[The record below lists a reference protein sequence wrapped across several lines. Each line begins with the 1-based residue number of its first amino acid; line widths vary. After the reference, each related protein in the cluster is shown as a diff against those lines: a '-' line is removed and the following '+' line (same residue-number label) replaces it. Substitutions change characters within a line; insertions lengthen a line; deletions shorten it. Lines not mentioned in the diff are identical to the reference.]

1 MTISKIVIKNS
12 GGKIRLD
19 NVSLNPVDFIVIRD
33 YTHKNGMDISNYL
46 LTMFESEAEYI
57 RRHNKVTDI
66 FKNAYNILETQSN
79 GQEEEIHQEV
89 DNPNL

>member
-1 MTISKIVIKNS
+1 
-12 GGKIRLD
+12 
-19 NVSLNPVDFIVIRD
+19 
-33 YTHKNGMDISNYL
+33 
-46 LTMFESEAEYI
+46 MFESEAEYI